1 MALGRVRN
9 YNAGMSTP
17 GDPLLRA
24 LSGFPEIHL
33 ALLFGSRASGRPRID
48 SDVDLAVLADSPLS
62 AERRALIMEAVA
74 LATGCP
80 VDLVDLYHAPEPVLG
95 EALKG
100 VRLLGDPAVQARLV
114 ARHVLD
120 AADFLPLRER
130 ILAERRAA
138 WIG

>member
-1 MALGRVRN
+1 MDTL
-9 YNAGMSTP
+9 
-17 GDPLLRA
+17 DDQLLHA
-24 LSGFPEIHL
+24 LSGFPEIRL
-33 ALLFGSRASGRPRID
+33 ALLFGSRASGRSRPE
-48 SDVDLAVLADSPLS
+48 SDVDLAVLAHSPL
-62 AERRALIMEAVA
+62 AATRRASIIEAVA

-100 VRLLGDPAVQARLV
+100 RRLLGVSDVHAQLV
-114 ARHVLD
+114 TRHVLN

-130 ILAERRAA
+130 ILSERRAA